1 MTAGVRMYS
10 VSSEGDRRRL
20 QRSYSG
26 ILMDDFRESEK
37 ISINAG
43 PIRRGNTYIQILET
57 LSIAL
62 LMLVPSE
69 LLLHQSQLLA
79 STEVPRGFQHLT
91 VSVLFELLMLHSAA
105 VVWEAY
111 LELLIQGTEGSL
123 ASHRIG
129 IDGDETLK
137 LHLGKF
143 SKIHNTPYH
152 CTLGWS
158 WKQLRMGLGLVDIR
172 RQKVPLKWIH

>member
-91 VSVLFELLMLHSAA
+91 VSVL
-105 VVWEAY
+105 
-111 LELLIQGTEGSL
+111 
-123 ASHRIG
+123 
-129 IDGDETLK
+129 
-137 LHLGKF
+137 
-143 SKIHNTPYH
+143 
-152 CTLGWS
+152 
-158 WKQLRMGLGLVDIR
+158 
-172 RQKVPLKWIH
+172 